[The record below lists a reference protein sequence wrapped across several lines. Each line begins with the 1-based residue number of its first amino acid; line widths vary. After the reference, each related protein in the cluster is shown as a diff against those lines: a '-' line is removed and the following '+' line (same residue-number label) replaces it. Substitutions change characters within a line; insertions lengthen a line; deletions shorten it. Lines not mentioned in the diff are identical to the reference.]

1 MTTIESTP
9 DAAPAESIEPNL
21 VLDLKGLVCP
31 VPVVKVANAIKQIE
45 AGEIIEAEATD
56 PGILADI
63 PAWCQ
68 ATGNQLLKIE
78 RNGKAFI
85 FWVEKKA

>member
-1 MTTIESTP
+1 MNEITSETDT
-9 DAAPAESIEPNL
+9 AAPDL

-31 VPVVKVANAIKQIE
+31 VPVVKVANAIKTIDV
-45 AGEIIEAEATD
+45 GGIIEASATD

-63 PAWCQ
+63 PSWCHG
-68 ATGNQLLKIE
+68 TGHELLDIA

-85 FWVEKKA
+85 FRVRKVG